1 MPDITSS
8 QVSLDQRA
16 TLPPGEDL
24 GSVQAI
30 ITRGWNAYL
39 LQVVL
44 VKNGETRMLLA
55 DQHGRQLRRGGG
67 RCENACGHARCALGE
82 GRSGFE
88 VASESR
94 KLLIGSRGPRLVG
107 HGRGE
112 ALLPTGKRT

>member
-44 VKNGETRMLLA
+44 VKNGETRMLVGKEVVSYAVAEAVARMLA
-55 DQHGRQLRRGGG
+55 ATHG
-67 RCENACGHARCALGE
+67 
-82 GRSGFE
+82 
-88 VASESR
+88 V
-94 KLLIGSRGPRLVG
+94 PW
-107 HGRGE
+107 
-112 ALLPTGKRT
+112 

>member
-1 MPDITSS
+1 MPDSIPG

-44 VKNGETRMLLA
+44 VKNGETRMLVGKEVVSYA
-55 DQHGRQLRRGGG
+55 VAEAVARIFAATHGVAW
-67 RCENACGHARCALGE
+67 EKI
-82 GRSGFE
+82 E
-88 VASESR
+88 VVL
-94 KLLIGSRGPRLVG
+94 K
-107 HGRGE
+107 
-112 ALLPTGKRT
+112 